1 MSVLREDA
9 LAGARVLVTG
19 GGSGLG
25 RMMAE
30 ALLACGASVE
40 IWGRRPAPLEET
52 AAALGADRVRWQAV
66 DIRDAD
72 AVEAAISRSEAA
84 GALPT
89 HLVNNAAGNFLSRTE
104 DLSVR
109 GFRAVADIVLHGTF
123 HVTHALG
130 RRWIAAGTGG
140 AVVSILVTWV
150 RTGAPFVVPSAM
162 SKAGLDVM
170 TKSLALEWGPHGI
183 RLNGIAP
190 GLIPTEGM
198 LARIRPGAEDPAGK
212 WSARNPLR
220 RAGTAGDIGTL
231 AAFLLSDG
239 AAWITGETIA
249 LDGAHHRATGAGTYM
264 DYAAWG
270 DAEWEEARARIKA
283 ANEKDK
289 AARA

>member
-1 MSVLREDA
+1 MTVLRDDA
-9 LAGARVLVTG
+9 LRGARVLVTG
-19 GGSGLG
+19 GGTGLG
-25 RMMAE
+25 LMMAR
-30 ALLACGASVE
+30 ALRGCGAQVE
-40 IWGRRPAPLEET
+40 IWGRRPGPLE
-52 AAALGADRVRWQAV
+52 AAAAELGARWQAV
-66 DIRDAD
+66 DIRDAE
-72 AVEAAISRSEAA
+72 AVEAALARSAEAS
-84 GALPT
+84 ALPT

-104 DLSVR
+104 DVSPR

-130 RRWIAAGTGG
+130 KRWIAAGTGG
-140 AVVSILVTWV
+140 AVVSILVTWT

-162 SKAGLDVM
+162 SKSAVEGM
-170 TKSLALEWGPHGI
+170 TRSLALEWGPHGI
-183 RLNGIAP
+183 RLNAISP

-220 RAGTAGDIGTL
+220 RAGRPEDIGTL

-270 DAEWEEARARIKA
+270 DAEWQEARDRIKA
-283 ANEKDK
+283 ANERDK